1 MVAGPVGGAEGVF
14 GGVLG
19 GDPTRDRVG
28 EPGGVRTVGGLVLG
42 ATTLEGAGLTGN
54 CSGDLGFSSESGSNG
69 NIIGAGLSLGVSL
82 GSAVGVV
89 SPSDSDFVPSKG
101 SLVFSKAR

>member
-1 MVAGPVGGAEGVF
+1 M
-14 GGVLG
+14 LG
-19 GDPTRDRVG
+19 
-28 EPGGVRTVGGLVLG
+28 
-42 ATTLEGAGLTGN
+42 TTTPEGAGLTSKSFGE
-54 CSGDLGFSSESGSNG
+54 LGFSSESGSNG

-101 SLVFSKAR
+101 SLVFSKAGRLA